1 MNSQSSA
8 LGRTRSSNAFKLCRA
23 FDLGLSEISGLREW
37 ARHSIGLGI
46 NSVGLTRSA
55 TAERQGGQVFSRSPN
70 CARMGRLFAAYSI
83 GQRSSS

>member
-1 MNSQSSA
+1 MA
-8 LGRTRSSNAFKLCRA
+8 RPEVPIPGIARRRSRGTSLCRYA
-23 FDLGLSEISGLREW
+23 EF
-37 ARHSIGLGI
+37 GI
-46 NSVGLTRSA
+46 TGFGLTRSA